1 MVQQEIVLGHQVSS
15 RGIEVNKAKVD
26 VIEKLLPPV
35 HVKGIRS
42 CLGMQVFR
50 RFIPEFSK
58 ISRPLTELLA
68 NDVPFV
74 FSNECLA
81 AFEKLKQALK
91 TAPMIEPPYWNL
103 PFELMCDASDYAI
116 GAVLGQRKD
125 GKLHAI
131 YYATKTLNE
140 AHINYATTEK
150 ELLAVVYALEK
161 FRSYLIG
168 SNIIIYTDHSTLK
181 FLFHKK
187 DAKARLIRWIL
198 LLQEFDLQI
207 VDKKGV
213 ENLVADHLSR
223 LVLDEVSGT
232 PDIDDSFPNDQ
243 LMVLADA
250 DGSPWF
256 VEIANYLASGVQP
269 SRLNAYQRKKF

>member
-35 HVKGIRS
+35 NVKGIRS
-42 CLGMQVFR
+42 CLGMQVFK

-91 TAPMIEPPYWNL
+91 TAPVIEPPYWNL

-125 GKLHAI
+125 GKFHAI
-131 YYATKTLNE
+131 Y
-140 AHINYATTEK
+140 
-150 ELLAVVYALEK
+150 
-161 FRSYLIG
+161 
-168 SNIIIYTDHSTLK
+168 
-181 FLFHKK
+181 
-187 DAKARLIRWIL
+187 
-198 LLQEFDLQI
+198 
-207 VDKKGV
+207 
-213 ENLVADHLSR
+213 
-223 LVLDEVSGT
+223 
-232 PDIDDSFPNDQ
+232 
-243 LMVLADA
+243 
-250 DGSPWF
+250 
-256 VEIANYLASGVQP
+256 
-269 SRLNAYQRKKF
+269 